1 MKADS
6 GVVMVNDVSAGVN
19 LEEAFP
25 CIALSKNDSYVMSAY
40 GGRIKLFNI
49 VTLDVST

>member
-6 GVVMVNDVSAGVN
+6 GVVMVNDVSGVN
-19 LEEAFP
+19 LEESFP

-40 GGRIKLFNI
+40 GGKIKLFNI
-49 VTLDVST
+49 VTLDVSK